1 MAITGITR
9 DQYRQFLEKGGTV
22 SVEIDAEDVSKDP
35 SFEQSPLIKPYLTT
49 GFELRP
55 SPVIHDPKVAA
66 EIYLYGD
73 DWTIVIAT
81 VYRNGGSIIY
91 KKLSNG
97 RFQATMTMK
106 K

>member
-9 DQYRQFLEKGGTV
+9 DEYRQFVEKGGTV
-22 SVEIDAEDVSKDP
+22 SVEIDAEDISKNR
-35 SFEQSPLIKPYLTT
+35 SFEQSPLIKPYLMT

-55 SPVIHDPKVAA
+55 STVIHDPKVAA

-73 DWTIVIAT
+73 DWTKVITT

-91 KKLSNG
+91 KKLPNG